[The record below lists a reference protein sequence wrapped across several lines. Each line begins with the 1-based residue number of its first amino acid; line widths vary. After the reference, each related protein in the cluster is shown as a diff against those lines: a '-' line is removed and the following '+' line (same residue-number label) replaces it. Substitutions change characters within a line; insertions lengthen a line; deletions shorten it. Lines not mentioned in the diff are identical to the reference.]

1 MYTYS
6 TPNQAKLVVLQLLIV
21 KRSPEKLLNDRSSM
35 ETDTPIVDESCLKSK
50 VPLSWFRLRFLHQ
63 SNQGVH
69 LTPSLWYSTTSSCAD
84 LNTIVGST
92 VNYGSYTY
100 KLTFAL
106 AIILICKTNFRR
118 HESDFEFLQDPCF
131 GIVKLYRIEP
141 LTIAA

>member
-1 MYTYS
+1 MHTYS

-21 KRSPEKLLNDRSSM
+21 ERSPEKLLNDRSSM
-35 ETDTPIVDESCLKSK
+35 ETDTPIVDENCRKSK

-63 SNQGVH
+63 SNQGMH
-69 LTPSLWYSTTSSCAD
+69 FPSLWYSITCSCAD

-106 AIILICKTNFRR
+106 AIILICKTNFRW
-118 HESDFEFLQDPCF
+118 HECDFEFFQDPCF
-131 GIVKLYRIEP
+131 GIVKVYRIEP
-141 LTIAA
+141 LTIVA